1 MPLNFIFVKI
11 VSSETQRSI
20 TILISNLTIY

>member
-1 MPLNFIFVKI
+1 MPLNFILVKI
-11 VSSETQRSI
+11 VSSETQQSI